1 MKPNYTDIT
10 IILDRSGSMGDI
22 AAETISGLNKFLDD
36 QRQLP
41 GETTISLVQF
51 NNTITVTFNAVPIR
65 EVVPLSAE
73 DYRPHGHTALLDAVG
88 KTIKETGARLR
99 NLAERDRP
107 SKVIV
112 VILTDGL
119 ENASRTY
126 TREQVFRIIQHQRE
140 TYSWEFVFLGAN
152 QDAIREAGKI
162 GIAPGAALTFAA
174 SGAGAEAAFA
184 ATSSLIGTLRS
195 APDAPGVFTDLDRQ
209 RQGQH
214 LNPRFKS
221 PSSSSSQ

>member
-51 NNTITVTFNAVPIR
+51 NNTITVTFGAVPIR

-73 DYRPHGHTALLDAVG
+73 DYRPDGFTALLDAVG
-88 KTIKETGARLR
+88 KTIDETGARLR

-107 SKVIV
+107 GKVIV

-126 TREQVFRIIQHQRE
+126 TRKRVFESIRHQRE
-140 TYSWEFVFLGAN
+140 TYSWEF
-152 QDAIREAGKI
+152 
-162 GIAPGAALTFAA
+162 
-174 SGAGAEAAFA
+174 
-184 ATSSLIGTLRS
+184 
-195 APDAPGVFTDLDRQ
+195 
-209 RQGQH
+209 
-214 LNPRFKS
+214 
-221 PSSSSSQ
+221 

>member
-1 MKPNYTDIT
+1 SMKPNYTDIT
-10 IILDRSGSMGDI
+10 IILDRSGSMSDI
-22 AAETISGLNKFLDD
+22 AAETISGFSKFLND

-51 NNTITVTFNAVPIR
+51 NHTTEATFNAVPIR
-65 EVVPLSAE
+65 EVVPLAVD

-119 ENASRTY
+119 ENASRAY
-126 TREQVFRIIQHQRE
+126 TRKRVFESIRHQRE

-152 QDAIREAGKI
+152 QDAVREAGKI
-162 GIAPGAALTFAA
+162 GVAPDAALTFAA
-174 SGAGAEAAFA
+174 SGAGAE
-184 ATSSLIGTLRS
+184 
-195 APDAPGVFTDLDRQ
+195 
-209 RQGQH
+209 
-214 LNPRFKS
+214 
-221 PSSSSSQ
+221 

>member
-1 MKPNYTDIT
+1 MKANYTDIT
-10 IILDRSGSMGDI
+10 ILLDRSGSMDAI
-22 AAETISGLNKFLDD
+22 AAETISGFNKFLND
-36 QRQLP
+36 QRRLP

-51 NNTITVTFNAVPIR
+51 NHTTEATFNAVPIR

-73 DYRPHGHTALLDAVG
+73 DYRPHGYTALLDAVG

-126 TREQVFRIIQHQRE
+126 TREQVFEIIHHQRE
-140 TYSWEFVFLGAN
+140 AYGWEFVFLGAN
-152 QDAIREAGKI
+152 QDAILEAARI
-162 GIAPGAALTFAA
+162 GIAPDAALTFAA
-174 SGAGAEAAFA
+174 SGAGSEAAFA
-184 ATSSLIGTLRS
+184 ATSS
-195 APDAPGVFTDLDRQ
+195 V
-209 RQGQH
+209 
-214 LNPRFKS
+214 
-221 PSSSSSQ
+221 